1 MKDFR
6 RPTSEMETKMGCQEC
21 SCKSKSG
28 DFLTPSGYEKEN
40 EKMLDEPVRF
50 DSEFLKIV
58 SILGEEIYTMKN
70 SVDKIELL
78 IGHIDSR
85 YIKDDKNEKSPATD
99 SPDFVS
105 MMSNIISRFKELNL
119 KLEYQS
125 DALREL
131 VG

>member
-85 YIKDDKNEKSPATD
+85 YIKDDKNEKSARKVKQN
-99 SPDFVS
+99 SRSEVHFGNVVLRCFLS
-105 MMSNIISRFKELNL
+105 SLKQSNKIMHR
-119 KLEYQS
+119 
-125 DALREL
+125 
-131 VG
+131 